1 MRLDMLVQSLVKIQ
15 RSGRVCVSVIRWKST
30 ADCLAVESENLKKET
45 EMKYRHDECEEI
57 DEVFF

>member
-1 MRLDMLVQSLVKIQ
+1 MLVQSLVKIQ

-30 ADCLAVESENLKKET
+30 ADCLAVESENLKRDT
-45 EMKYRHDECEEI
+45 EMKDRHDECEEI